1 MFTGLAGTG
10 FGFLSRYYLIQNI
23 GYSIFS
29 IGINMIPVFGVIAG
43 ALILGEVIEW
53 TTALALVL
61 VVGGLFIARLD
72 PKGA

>member
-1 MFTGLAGTG
+1 
-10 FGFLSRYYLIQNI
+10 
-23 GYSIFS
+23 
-29 IGINMIPVFGVIAG
+29 MIPVFGVIAG

-61 VVGGLFIARLD
+61 VVGGLFIARFD